1 MDKKKQKIFNE
12 YELIYEDRFIKDSN
26 FKSIRLQWNRF
37 KVTIKE
43 YKFYFQWNVII
54 KSNDLGLFRI
64 GNDRLLRLDLI
75 KYLNKN
81 GYSNR
86 EITDFLNISNIKKI
100 RTNTPYTPKDVF
112 MSLKKYNQRL
122 NRIKNNQILS
132 IRESLLVNH
141 FPKL

>member
-1 MDKKKQKIFNE
+1 M
-12 YELIYEDRFIKDSN
+12 
-26 FKSIRLQWNRF
+26 
-37 KVTIKE
+37 
-43 YKFYFQWNVII
+43 
-54 KSNDLGLFRI
+54 KSNNLGLFRI
-64 GNDRLLRLDLI
+64 GNDRLLRLGLI

-81 GYSNR
+81 RYSNR
-86 EITDFLNISNIKKI
+86 EISDFLNISNIRNI
-100 RTNTPYTPKDVF
+100 RINPLYTPKDVF

>member
-43 YKFYFQWNVII
+43 YKFYFQWNVTV
-54 KSNDLGLFRI
+54 KSNNLGLFRI

>member
-1 MDKKKQKIFNE
+1 LDKKKQKIFNE